1 MDQELSFSGV
11 GAKHQN
17 GVAERNVKTISYLA
31 RANLIHSAISW
42 PDQHDLELWPFAFDY
57 SVYIFNNIPGV
68 DGLAPEEKWTGVKFQ
83 NYDHLRRMHPW
94 GCPSYVLNP
103 VMQDGKKLP
112 KWKPRSRQG
121 KFLGLSKE
129 HATSVGLILN
139 PTTKRI
145 SPQFHLLYDD
155 FFSTVQSI
163 DRRDVPHVSEEDWEF
178 LFRQG
183 TEMSYDPH
191 ERDPALQPPP
201 ISNEWLEQDEIGR
214 HDELRR
220 DQRERAR
227 IHREKLLRTN
237 QLRHQQQ
244 APSTSPSSTPST
256 VSSNGPSTSTS
267 NTPPVLEIPRP
278 IVTLP
283 SEPTRHQRERN
294 TTSAPPTVVEILDDS
309 DDESVQKAPPT
320 EPSPPTSLP
329 PRRTRRPNKKFF
341 GDEWVTIM
349 EKLQQD
355 QDVDTVDVLHS
366 LDLDKLMTFKSEEAA
381 FNTLRK
387 RYRQSDREQEFL
399 QTLDWKTSMV
409 LSQKII
415 TMTISLKGSFQ
426 CFAYTRTII

>member
-1 MDQELSFSGV
+1 
-11 GAKHQN
+11 
-17 GVAERNVKTISYLA
+17 
-31 RANLIHSAISW
+31 
-42 PDQHDLELWPFAFDY
+42 
-57 SVYIFNNIPGV
+57 
-68 DGLAPEEKWTGVKFQ
+68 
-83 NYDHLRRMHPW
+83 
-94 GCPSYVLNP
+94 
-103 VMQDGKKLP
+103 MQDGKKLP
-112 KWKPRSRQG
+112 KWKPPSRQG

-163 DRRDVPHVSEEDWEF
+163 DRRDVPHVSEEDWEC

-201 ISNEWLEQDEIGR
+201 ISNVWLEPDEIGR

-227 IHREKLLRTN
+227 IHREQLLRMN
-237 QLRHQQQ
+237 QLRQQQ
-244 APSTSPSSTPST
+244 QAPSNTPAVAPSTSPSSTPST

-294 TTSAPPTVVEILDDS
+294 TTSAPPSPPPTVVEILDDS
-309 DDESVQKAPPT
+309 DDESVQEAPPT
-320 EPSPPTSLP
+320 EPSPPTPLP

-355 QDVDTVDVLHS
+355 QDVDTVDVL
-366 LDLDKLMTFKSEEAA
+366 
-381 FNTLRK
+381 
-387 RYRQSDREQEFL
+387 Y
-399 QTLDWKTSMV
+399 
-409 LSQKII
+409 
-415 TMTISLKGSFQ
+415 
-426 CFAYTRTII
+426 